1 MDAPELNSLMS
12 RLDALSRDYS
22 ETPHRFLLVIGGGS
36 PAWEAY
42 LRELNTLR
50 HTHLSDETL
59 QAASNPAS
67 RCFVINTPMQIA
79 PEICRWLGQHNIAIY
94 QLRLLDPVPGS
105 QPS

>member
-1 MDAPELNSLMS
+1 MNAPVLNDLMS

-22 ETPHRFLLVIGGGS
+22 ETSHRFLLVIGGGS
-36 PAWEAY
+36 PAWAAY

-50 HTHLSDETL
+50 HTHLSEETL

-67 RCFVINTPMQIA
+67 RCFVINTPMQVVPDIS
-79 PEICRWLGQHNIAIY
+79 RWLGQHSIALY
-94 QLRLLDPVPGS
+94 QLRLLDPALGT